1 MPTPR
6 RRKCAH
12 CRALFF
18 PDPRRRSKHRY
29 CGRPVCRK
37 ASKAESQRQW
47 LAKPENKN
55 WWRGPENVQ
64 HVKEWRKAHPG
75 YWRRRKKQERDAL
88 QDMRLAQSS
97 GDKGGSSKL
106 ARRALQDTWRGQ
118 SPLVLGLIAQF
129 TGVTLQE
136 EMAGITGQL
145 IARGA
150 ALLGETNPEN
160 DHEEN
165 PLCGARAAGAGPV

>member
-18 PDPRRRSKHRY
+18 PDPRRRLKHRF
-29 CGRPVCRK
+29 CCAPTCRK
-37 ASKAESQRQW
+37 ASKAESQRRW

-55 WWRGPENVQ
+55 WWRGPVNVQ
-64 HVKEWRKAHPG
+64 HVQEWRRAHPG
-75 YWRRRKKQERDAL
+75 YWRRRKNQRSDAL
-88 QDMRLAQSS
+88 QDMSMSQVPA
-97 GDKGGSSKL
+97 GKGGSSKL
-106 ARRALQDTWRGQ
+106 TRRALQETWRGQ

-145 IARGA
+145 IARGT
-150 ALLGETNPEN
+150 ALLGENN
-160 DHEEN
+160 
-165 PLCGARAAGAGPV
+165 LRL